1 MFSMTNHRYR
11 QELTEAITKR
21 KLSNFAC
28 HLLQE
33 WQRLALPVADERIV
47 IAVSG
52 GADSTA
58 LLLAFDELRRVG
70 RIASELAVAH
80 LDHGLRGEAGAE
92 DARWVEGL
100 AREFGYEFVT
110 ERVSV
115 GQSAHEAR
123 DNLEQAARRE
133 RYEFLARAARASEA
147 RVIVVG
153 HTLDDQAETMLL
165 ALLRGSGAEGLSAMS
180 AVSVLKTEGGEL
192 LLVRPLLNWA
202 RRAETEQYC
211 AAQGVIARVDE
222 MNEDERFSRV
232 RVRRQLLPLLE
243 TFNPRV
249 AETLAR
255 TAGLL
260 RADAEAL
267 EAQAAKLLA
276 KACRLS
282 KEVTQA
288 ADEEGGAALPDENA
302 AIRQTS
308 ALSVEVLHGAEVAIR
323 RRALRQ
329 WLAAG
334 RGNLRR
340 VEFVHVVAVEKLL
353 TEGRGGRVVQLPGGS
368 MVERRRGWLLFHA
381 KACRNAK

>member
-1 MFSMTNHRYR
+1 M
-11 QELTEAITKR
+11 KR
-21 KLSNFAC
+21 KLSSFARR
-28 HLLQE
+28 LSQE
-33 WQRLALPVADERIV
+33 WRRLALPVRHEHV
-47 IAVSG
+47 VVAVSG

-58 LLLAFDELRRVG
+58 LLLAF
-70 RIASELAVAH
+70 AELAKSGRMALTLRVAH
-80 LDHGLRGEAGAE
+80 LDHGLRGAAGAA
-92 DARWVEGL
+92 DARWVAEL
-100 AREFGYEFVT
+100 AGDLGCEVA
-110 ERVSV
+110 S
-115 GQSAHEAR
+115 GQAAVKLRAQASR

-180 AVSVLKTEGGEL
+180 AVSTLKTEGGEL

-202 RRAETEQYC
+202 RRGETENYC
-211 AAQGVIARVDE
+211 AAQGVVARVDE
-222 MNEDERFSRV
+222 MNEDARFSRV

-267 EAQAAKLLA
+267 EAQAARLLA
-276 KACRLS
+276 KAWRLS
-282 KEVTQA
+282 QEVTQA
-288 ADEEGGAALPDENA
+288 ADEEGGASLPDENA

-353 TEGRGGRVVQLPGGS
+353 AEGRGGRVVQLPGGS

-381 KACRNAK
+381 KACQKREIVEKGSGEI

>member
-1 MFSMTNHRYR
+1 MPKQQRPRRASRAD
-11 QELTEAITKR
+11 EAQP
-21 KLSNFAC
+21 KLSLFARR
-28 HLLQE
+28 LREE
-33 WQRLALPVADERIV
+33 WQRLALPVADERILV
-47 IAVSG
+47 AVSG

-58 LLLAFDELRRVG
+58 LLLALNELKRAG
-70 RIASELAVAH
+70 RITLTLKVAH
-80 LDHGLRGEAGAE
+80 LDHGLRGERGGE
-92 DARWVEGL
+92 DARWVEELAGRL
-100 AREFGYEFVT
+100 ECEVVLGSATVADRARE
-110 ERVSV
+110 S
-115 GQSAHEAR
+115 R

-165 ALLRGSGAEGLSAMS
+165 SLLRGSGAEGLSAMS
-180 AVSVLKTEGGEL
+180 AVSALKTEGSEL
-192 LLVRPLLNWA
+192 PLVRPLLNWA
-202 RRAETEQYC
+202 RRGETEKYC
-211 AAQGVIARVDE
+211 AAQGVVARVDE
-222 MNEDERFSRV
+222 MNEDARFSRV

-267 EAQAAKLLA
+267 EAQAARLLA
-276 KACRLS
+276 KARLLPQ
-282 KEVTQA
+282 EVTQEA
-288 ADEEGGAALPDENA
+288 GEEGTASLPDENA

-340 VEFVHVVAVEKLL
+340 MEFVHVMAVEKLL
-353 TEGRGGRVVQLPGGS
+353 AEGRGGRVVQLPGGC
-368 MVERRRGWLLFHA
+368 MVERRRGRLLFHA